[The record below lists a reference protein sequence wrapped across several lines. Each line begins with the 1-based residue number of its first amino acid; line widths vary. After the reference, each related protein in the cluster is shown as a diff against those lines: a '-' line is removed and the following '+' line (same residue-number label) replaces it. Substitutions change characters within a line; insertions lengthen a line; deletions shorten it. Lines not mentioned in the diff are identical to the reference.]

1 MAGVTPDLVTM
12 GWLTTDD
19 IVLPNG
25 TYQRDIVGGGA
36 LYSAIGAHIWNDR
49 VGIHSVTGR
58 PYRDDVCSAI
68 ERYGLDAAGISAIDG
83 NGLLVWLLHE
93 SAVDKQQ
100 VPKLSSSS
108 AAEMDQGRAALP
120 EAYCSAN
127 GFHIAPQ
134 GPQGSFADVDR
145 LSRLPATPLL
155 MPRVITLD
163 ILSDSF
169 IDARL
174 YEDLTFLNGIT
185 AFLPSREEVE
195 RIWRPADLEA
205 WLRRQASEHG
215 CHVAAKLGQAG
226 SLVCEAQTGAIYRVP
241 CYPAAVLDTTGAGD
255 AYCGGFLSGLVD
267 RLPIQ
272 ECAARGTVSA
282 SFVIEAIGALATAH
296 PERSERDKRF
306 LAVLSRV
313 DRLSS

>member
-1 MAGVTPDLVTM
+1 MAGFVPELVTM
-12 GWLTTDD
+12 GWLTIDD

-49 VGIHSVTGR
+49 VGIHSVIGR
-58 PYRDDVCSAI
+58 PYREDVCNAI
-68 ERYGLDAAGISAIDG
+68 ERYGLAAAGINAIAG
-83 NGLLVWLLHE
+83 NGLLLWLLHE

-108 AAEMDQGRAALP
+108 AAEMDQGRAELP
-120 EAYCSAN
+120 EAYRSAR

-134 GPQGSFADVDR
+134 TPYGSFADIDR
-145 LSRLPATPLL
+145 LSRLPTTP
-155 MPRVITLD
+155 VITLD
-163 ILSDSF
+163 VLSDAF
-169 IDARL
+169 IDARR
-174 YEDLTFLNGIT
+174 YDDLTFLNRIT

-205 WLRRQASEHG
+205 WLYRQASEHG
-215 CHVAAKLGQAG
+215 CHVAAKLGNAG
-226 SLVCEAQTGAIYRVP
+226 SLVCEAHTGALYRVP
-241 CYPAAVLDTTGAGD
+241 CFPAAVLDTTGAGD
-255 AYCGGFLSGLVD
+255 AYCGGFLSGLVN

-282 SFVIEAIGALATAH
+282 SFVIEARGALRTEH
-296 PERSERDKRF
+296 PNLSERDKRF
-306 LAVLSRV
+306 SHVLSRI
-313 DRLSS
+313 DTRPAA

>member
-1 MAGVTPDLVTM
+1 MPGIAPDLVTPDLVTM

-25 TYQRDIVGGGA
+25 TCQRDIVGGGA
-36 LYSAIGAHIWNDR
+36 LYSAIGAHIWTDR
-49 VGIHSVTGR
+49 VGIHSVAGR
-58 PYRDDVCSAI
+58 PYREAVCNAI
-68 ERYGLDAAGISAIDG
+68 ERYGIDTAGINAIEG
-83 NGLLVWLLHE
+83 NGLLLWLLHE

-108 AAEMDQGRAALP
+108 AAEMDQGRAVLP
-120 EAYCSAN
+120 EAYRSAS

-134 GPQGSFADVDR
+134 TPLGSFADIDR
-145 LSRLPATPLL
+145 LSRLPATP
-155 MPRVITLD
+155 VITLD
-163 ILSDSF
+163 VLSDAF
-169 IDARL
+169 IDACL
-174 YEDLTFLNGIT
+174 YEDLMFLNRIT

-195 RIWRPADLEA
+195 RIWCPADLEA

-215 CHVAAKLGQAG
+215 CHVAAKLGDAG

-282 SFVIEAIGALATAH
+282 SFVIEACGALATAH
-296 PERSERDKRF
+296 PDRLERDERF
-306 LAVLSRV
+306 VAVLSRV
-313 DRLSS
+313 DRLNS